1 MLSFSL
7 KMSFIINGVQ
17 VVAQIDFISKI
28 GLINVDSEYFPTRD
42 SGSGV

>member
-28 GLINVDSEYFPTRD
+28 GLINVDYEYDPTRD